1 MFNIQSINRIIFNKK
16 LLYFSIF
23 LFLLFTPT
31 YPKIIKY
38 INRSFMIYKVSKS
51 QNCDF
56 KLIKNIPNDS
66 SVIIGHAYGS
76 PSNHNDFIDQ
86 RLESFIIRNK
96 SKINNYFFTGDV
108 FSKPNQKKW
117 EKLYSLINQDSKIF
131 VAPGNHDFFSK
142 ESKIIFKKSINQP
155 IRFPFDVEVQ
165 DYKFIIEDST
175 SSNWQIKEET
185 VRYINNINLKFP
197 TILLRHNIPV
207 RELLPIA
214 NSNYGLKSKL
224 PSIDNFNKLF
234 KNQLIVISGDSG
246 AFKFLPR
253 FFCLK
258 NGNIKIISNGIG
270 GVKDDTILI
279 LSDKSIFKYKIN

>member
-1 MFNIQSINRIIFNKK
+1 MLNIKLINRTILNKK

-23 LFLLFTPT
+23 LFLLFTPY

-38 INRSFMIYKVSKS
+38 INRSLRIYKVSKS

-56 KLIKNIPNDS
+56 KFIKYIPKDS

-86 RLESFIIRNK
+86 RLESFIIENN

-108 FSKPNQKKW
+108 FSQPNQKKW
-117 EKLYSLINQDSKIF
+117 EKLYSLINEDSKIF
-131 VAPGNHDFFSK
+131 IAPGNHDLFSK
-142 ESKIIFKKSINQP
+142 ESEIIFKNSINQP
-155 IRFPFDVEVQ
+155 RRLPFHVEVK

-175 SSNWQIKEET
+175 SSNWQIEQKT
-185 VRYINNINLKFP
+185 VSYINNINLKFP

-214 NSNYGLKSKL
+214 NSNYGLKSQL
-224 PSIDNFNKLF
+224 PSIEKFNKLF
-234 KNQLIVISGDSG
+234 KKELIVISGDSG
-246 AFKFLPR
+246 AFTFLPR
-253 FFCLK
+253 FSCLK

-270 GVKDDTILI
+270 GVKDDTILVV
-279 LSDKSIFKYKIN
+279 SDKSIFKYKIN